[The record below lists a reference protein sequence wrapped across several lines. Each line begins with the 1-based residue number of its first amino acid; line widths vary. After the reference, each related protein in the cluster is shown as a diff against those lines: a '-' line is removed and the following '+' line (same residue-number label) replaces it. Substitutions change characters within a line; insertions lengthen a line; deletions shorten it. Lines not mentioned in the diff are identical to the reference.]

1 MDRYKFTARD
11 IWNVDET
18 GVTTVQKP
26 CNIVATKGVKQVGA
40 LTSGE
45 GGTLVSICAAVN
57 AQGRSL
63 PPMFIFPRKNYKP
76 YFVRDGSQIFPV
88 E

>member
-1 MDRYKFTARD
+1 MERYKFTARD

-26 CNIVATKGVKQVGA
+26 CNIVAAKGVKQVGA

-45 GGTLVSICAAVN
+45 RGTLVSICAAVN

-63 PPMFIFPRKNYKP
+63 LTNVYFPKKKITNRI
-76 YFVRDGSQIFPV
+76 S
-88 E
+88 